1 MSETPTLIQAPPPAS
16 TRIEHNQLSAYAKS
30 KWNQEVEYL
39 VAGFREW
46 DRKAVRW
53 GRDLIYGLGKGG
65 DTKDVGKAE
74 DAVKHN

>member
-1 MSETPTLIQAPPPAS
+1 M
-16 TRIEHNQLSAYAKS
+16 
-30 KWNQEVEYL
+30 EYL

-46 DRKAVRW
+46 DRRAVRW